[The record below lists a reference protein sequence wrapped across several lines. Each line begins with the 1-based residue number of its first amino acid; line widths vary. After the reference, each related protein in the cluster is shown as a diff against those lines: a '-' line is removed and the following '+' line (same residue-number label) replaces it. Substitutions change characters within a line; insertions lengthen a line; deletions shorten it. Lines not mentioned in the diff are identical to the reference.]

1 MARFKVTYPTNGL
14 EAGAIVE
21 ADVCPQWLRGKC
33 VSLPDEPVRTL
44 EVASPRAKRQTQK
57 SPRD

>member
-21 ADVCPQWLRGKC
+21 SDSCPQWLKGKC
-33 VSLPDEPVRTL
+33 VSMPEEAEKVL
-44 EVASPRAKRQTQK
+44 EVASPRAKRK
-57 SPRD
+57 AKE

>member
-14 EAGAIVE
+14 EAGDIVE
-21 ADVCPQWLRGKC
+21 ADTCPQWLKGKC
-33 VSLPDEPVRTL
+33 VSLPDEPARKL
-44 EVASPRAKRQTQK
+44 EVASPRAKRHTQK

>member
-21 ADVCPQWLRGKC
+21 SDSCPQWLRGKC
-33 VSLPDEPVRTL
+33 VSLPDETVRVL
-44 EVASPRAKRQTQK
+44 EVATPRTKRKTEK

>member
-14 EAGAIVE
+14 EAGAVVE
-21 ADVCPQWLRGKC
+21 AAECPQWLKGKC
-33 VSLPDEPVRTL
+33 FVLPDEPVRKL
-44 EVASPRAKRQTQK
+44 EVASPSPKHKSVK

>member
-21 ADVCPQWLRGKC
+21 ASVCPQWLRGKC
-33 VSLPDEPVRTL
+33 VSLPYEPARKL
-44 EVASPRAKRQTQK
+44 EVASPRAKRK
-57 SPRD
+57 AKE

>member
-14 EAGAIVE
+14 EAGDIVE

-33 VSLPDEPVRTL
+33 VVLPDEPVRAL
-44 EVASPRAKRQTQK
+44 EVATPRAKRKTEK
-57 SPRD
+57 SPR

>member
-14 EAGAIVE
+14 EAGAIIE
-21 ADVCPQWLRGKC
+21 ASVCPQWLKGKC
-33 VSLPDEPVRTL
+33 VSLPDEPVRKL
-44 EVASPRAKRQTQK
+44 EVATPRAKLKTEK

>member
-21 ADVCPQWLRGKC
+21 SEVCPQWLKGKC
-33 VSLPDEPVRTL
+33 VSLPDEPVRVL
-44 EVASPRAKRQTQK
+44 EVATPRRTSKKKA
-57 SPRD
+57 

>member
-21 ADVCPQWLRGKC
+21 SDVCPQWLKGKC
-33 VSLPDEPVRTL
+33 VSLPDGPVRKL
-44 EVASPRAKRQTQK
+44 EVATPK
-57 SPRD
+57 SRTKKASA